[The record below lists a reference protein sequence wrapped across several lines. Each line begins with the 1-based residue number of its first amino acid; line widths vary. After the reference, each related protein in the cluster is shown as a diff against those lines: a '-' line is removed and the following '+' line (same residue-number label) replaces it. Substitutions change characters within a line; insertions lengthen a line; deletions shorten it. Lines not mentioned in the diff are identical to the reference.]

1 MKNMK
6 VITICLKNDLDL
18 SRVCSILG
26 AKNYDIDACVGRY
39 VLDAKS
45 ALGFMTLGFGK
56 AVDIVAHT
64 EDIDQIDE
72 LCQELMPW
80 KA

>member
-1 MKNMK
+1 MK
-6 VITICLKNDLDL
+6 VITIKLMNDLDL

-26 AKNYDIDACVGRY
+26 TKKFDIDACVGRY

-64 EDIDQIDE
+64 SDLSEIE
-72 LCQELMPW
+72 NLCESLLPW
-80 KA
+80 KV